1 MPALRWSLTLLVAP
15 LCWLATA
22 LQVTEGRT
30 STHSLNFKVMQMIQ
44 QGFNL
49 QTLHYSGSL
58 HSADDVWRTNLHL
71 LTQNKQIQHFYDS
84 KRIL

>member
-1 MPALRWSLTLLVAP
+1 MPPLRWSLTLLVAP
-15 LCWLATA
+15 LCWLAAA

-30 STHSLNFKVMQMIQ
+30 PNLSFKAMQMIQ

-58 HSADDVWRTNLHL
+58 RSADDVWRTNLHL
-71 LTQNKQIQHFYDS
+71 LTQNKQIQYFNDS
-84 KRIL
+84 